1 MPSQACSLPG
11 TAAIL
16 SAHLCRDATASTF
29 VPTSPERRSGVAEGD
44 WHLCRTASS
53 GNLQS
58 SARECLIADPSSRTS
73 ERAKLYKEEALQD
86 LVAMGASQDSL
97 EQLKD
102 SLTPLVNGLRRTG
115 RLGAVQASFRDAT
128 SQSTKSIVR

>member
-1 MPSQACSLPG
+1 M
-11 TAAIL
+11 
-16 SAHLCRDATASTF
+16 
-29 VPTSPERRSGVAEGD
+29 
-44 WHLCRTASS
+44 
-53 GNLQS
+53 
-58 SARECLIADPSSRTS
+58 IADPSSRTS
-73 ERAKLYKEEALQD
+73 EGAKLYTEEALLD

-102 SLTPLVNGLRRTG
+102 SLTPLVDGLRRTG